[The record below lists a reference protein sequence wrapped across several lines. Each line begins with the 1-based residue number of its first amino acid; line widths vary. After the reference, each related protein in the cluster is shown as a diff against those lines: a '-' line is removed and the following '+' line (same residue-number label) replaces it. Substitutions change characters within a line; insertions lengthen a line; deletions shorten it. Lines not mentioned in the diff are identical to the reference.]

1 MQSISINVKGV
12 INKMDLAT
20 VPSTPVKKMKKFG
33 LLYQLRTNW
42 PLFVMLLPGVVILV
56 INNYIPMFGIIIA
69 FKRYRFFGS
78 FFESLIKSDWVG
90 LKNFEFFI
98 KTPYA
103 YQFTRNTLLYNAVFI
118 ILGLIIPVFFAI
130 ALSELRNKNLSKVYQ
145 SVIFLP
151 YFLSWIVVSY
161 LAYTMLSIETGFI
174 NKSILGPIGIAPV
187 EWYNEPKYW
196 PFILVFFQLWK
207 YTGYNVVVY
216 LAAISG
222 IDQEFYEAAA
232 IDGATKWQ
240 QIRHITLPLLQTL
253 MIILTLLAV
262 GRIFN
267 ADFGLFYN
275 VPRNQGSLNTVTQ
288 VIDTYVYSA
297 LRNTN
302 NIGMA
307 SAAGTY
313 QAIVGCITVFTA
325 NLIVRKIDK
334 DSALF

>member
-1 MQSISINVKGV
+1 ME
-12 INKMDLAT
+12 LAT
-20 VPSTPVKKMKKFG
+20 VPNTPAVKRNKKKGF
-33 LLYQLRTNW
+33 LYQLRTQW
-42 PLFVMLLPGVVILV
+42 PLFLMLAPGAIMLI

-69 FKRYRFFGS
+69 FKRYRFHGN
-78 FFESLIKSDWVG
+78 FFTSLLKSEWVG

-103 YQFTRNTLLYNAVFI
+103 VQMTRNTLLYNAVFI
-118 ILGLIIPVFFAI
+118 ILGLIVPVFCAI
-130 ALSELRNKNLSKVYQ
+130 ALTELRNKKLSKFYQ
-145 SVIFLP
+145 SIVFLP

-161 LAYTMLSIETGFI
+161 LAYSMLAVEAGFI
-174 NKSILGPIGIAPV
+174 NKSVLTQLGIAPI
-187 EWYNEPKYW
+187 EWYSEAKYW

-207 YTGYNVVVY
+207 YTGYNIVVY
-216 LAAISG
+216 LAAITG
-222 IDQEFYEAAA
+222 IDTEFYEAAS

-240 QIRHITLPLLQTL
+240 QIRHITIPMLQTL

-275 VPRNQGSLNTVTQ
+275 VPRNQGVLQTATQ

-313 QAIVGCITVFTA
+313 QAIVGCITVFSA
-325 NLIVRKIDK
+325 NLIVRRIDK
-334 DSALF
+334 ESALF

>member
-1 MQSISINVKGV
+1 
-12 INKMDLAT
+12 MDLVVSSSA
-20 VPSTPVKKMKKFG
+20 STKRIKKKGFM
-33 LLYQLRTNW
+33 YQLRHHW
-42 PLFVMLLPGVVILV
+42 PLFLMLMPGAIMLI
-56 INNYIPMFGIIIA
+56 INNYIPMFGVVIA
-69 FKRYRFFGS
+69 FKRYRFHGTFWK
-78 FFESLIKSDWVG
+78 SLVKSEWVG
-90 LKNFEFFI
+90 FKNFEFFM

-103 YQFTRNTLLYNAVFI
+103 WQMTRNTLLYNFTFI
-118 ILGLIIPVFFAI
+118 ILGLIIPVACAI
-130 ALSELRNKNLSKVYQ
+130 MLTEIRNKRLSKVYQ
-145 SVIFLP
+145 SVVFLP

-161 LAYTMLSIETGFI
+161 LAYSMLAIENGFI
-174 NKSILGPIGIAPV
+174 NKSILAPLGVAPV
-187 EWYNEPKYW
+187 EWYSEPKYW

-207 YTGYNVVVY
+207 YTGYNIVVY
-216 LAAISG
+216 LAAITS
-222 IDQEFYEAAA
+222 IDPEYYEAAS

-240 QIRHITLPLLQTL
+240 QIWHITIPLLQTL

-275 VPRNQGSLNTVTQ
+275 VPRNSGALQPATQ

-302 NIGMA
+302 DIGMA

-313 QAIVGCITVFTA
+313 QAVVGCITVFTA

-334 DSALF
+334 ESALF

>member
-1 MQSISINVKGV
+1 MKLAAVPTKPDVKL
-12 INKMDLAT
+12 NKT
-20 VPSTPVKKMKKFG
+20 G

-42 PLFVMLLPGVVILV
+42 PLFVMLMPGVILLI
-56 INNYIPMFGIIIA
+56 INNYIPMFGVIIA
-69 FKRYRFFGS
+69 FKRYRFYGT
-78 FFESLIKSDWVG
+78 FFQSLIQSEWVG
-90 LKNFEFFI
+90 FKNFEFFI

-103 YQFTRNTLLYNAVFI
+103 FQMTRNTLLYNAVFI

-130 ALSELRNKNLSKVYQ
+130 ALNEIRNKTLSKVYQ
-145 SVIFLP
+145 SIIFLP

-161 LAYTMLSIETGFI
+161 LAYSMLSIESGFI
-174 NKSILGPIGIAPV
+174 NKSILAPLGIAPV
-187 EWYNEPKYW
+187 EWYSEAKYW
-196 PFILVFFQLWK
+196 PVILVFFQLWK

-216 LAAISG
+216 LAAITG
-222 IDQEFYEAAA
+222 IDPEFYEAAA

-240 QIRHITLPLLQTL
+240 QIRHITLPMLRTL

-275 VPRNQGSLNTVTQ
+275 VPRNSGSLQTATM

-313 QAIVGCITVFTA
+313 QAVVGCITVFTA

-334 DSALF
+334 ESALF

>member
-1 MQSISINVKGV
+1 
-12 INKMDLAT
+12 MDLAT
-20 VPSTPVKKMKKFG
+20 IPSTPVTKMKKKKGF
-33 LLYQLRTNW
+33 LHELRTHW
-42 PLFVMLLPGVVILV
+42 PLFLMLAPGAIVLI

-69 FKRYRFFGS
+69 FKRYRFHGN
-78 FFESLIKSDWVG
+78 FFKSLFLSDWVG
-90 LKNFEFFI
+90 FKNFEFFM

-103 YQFTRNTLLYNAVFI
+103 WQMTRNTLLYNFAFI
-118 ILGLIIPVFFAI
+118 LLGLIIPVFCAI
-130 ALSELRNKNLSKVYQ
+130 ALTELRNKKLSKVYQ
-145 SVIFLP
+145 SVVFLP
-151 YFLSWIVVSY
+151 YFLSWIIVSY
-161 LAYTMLSIETGFI
+161 LAYSFLSIENGFI
-174 NKSILGPIGIAPV
+174 NKSILVPLGMARV
-187 EWYNEPKYW
+187 EWYSEPKYW
-196 PFILVFFQLWK
+196 PFILIFFQLWK
-207 YTGYNVVVY
+207 YTGYNIVVY
-216 LAAISG
+216 LAAITG
-222 IDQEFYEAAA
+222 IDPEYYEAAQ

-240 QIRHITLPLLQTL
+240 QIRHITIPMLRTL

-275 VPRNQGSLNTVTQ
+275 VPRNSGMLQPATQ

-302 NIGMA
+302 DIGMA

-325 NLIVRKIDK
+325 NLIVRKVDK